1 MDFRVYIYMRRIPS
15 AHTLLAFEGR
25 GAPWGGRI
33 LGQGRRIP
41 PAHTLRIPRFAPGGR
56 FGSRWSAAPAAY
68 PRRIPPQLTPSPK
81 TYIFM

>member
-1 MDFRVYIYMRRIPS
+1 MRRIPS

-41 PAHTLRIPRFAPGGR
+41 PAHTRRIPFCAPGRR
-56 FGSRWSAAPAAY
+56 FGSRWSWLPPHTPGAYPGAY
-68 PRRIPPQLTPSPK
+68 PRRIPP
-81 TYIFM
+81 IN